1 MPSSTP
7 LPVAEAALLPDV
19 RADLDR
25 SGWLAGALM
34 QLAPVWLCRLAYD
47 LSAALDP
54 PPPGA
59 PPLAETELSLP
70 GAAGG
75 GAPLAARL
83 YAPRQLGE
91 RRGPLLLYVHGGG
104 FMIGSLASHAP
115 TCRALAAALGWR
127 VLAVTYRRA
136 PEARYPAAPLDVLAA
151 YAHVLAH
158 RADFGL
164 EEAAP
169 RVVVAGDSAGGQL
182 TLELG
187 LRVRDANRAA
197 AAGASSSSSSSSSL
211 STLIPPVLLVPIY
224 PVINSF
230 VAWPSRAR
238 FAAGFGALT
247 EPLLRRFLDAYL
259 GTEPEALAAHSR
271 DAYLCP
277 DLQADLSGLPP
288 IVLLTAQ
295 YDMLCDEGV
304 AFVATARAR
313 GAAVEHVH
321 AEGQLHACIQ
331 HLASVPS
338 NRALLESLAAV
349 VKARVEGGRAGTVLP
364 SQRRRRG
371 SRPGAS

>member
-1 MPSSTP
+1 MSVVVRWRKQAGKSLIQGFFAGAARVGRLHPQANPDRHGVEVVRDVAYLPSGLAEHRLDIWRPRHRPGP
-7 LPVAEAALLPDV
+7 LPTV
-19 RADLDR
+19 
-25 SGWLAGALM
+25 
-34 QLAPVWLCRLAYD
+34 
-47 LSAALDP
+47 
-54 PPPGA
+54 
-59 PPLAETELSLP
+59 
-70 GAAGG
+70 
-75 GAPLAARL
+75 
-83 YAPRQLGE
+83 
-91 RRGPLLLYVHGGG
+91 LYVHGGG

-136 PEARYPAAPLDVLAA
+136 PEARYPAAPLDGLAA

-158 RADFGL
+158 RGDFGL

-182 TLELG
+182 ALELG

-197 AAGASSSSSSSSSL
+197 AAGASSLSSSSSSL
-211 STLIPPVLLVPIY
+211 PPPLLPPVLLVPIY

-277 DLQADLSGLPP
+277 DQQADLSGLPP

-313 GAAVEHVH
+313 GAKVEHVH
-321 AEGQLHACIQ
+321 AEGRLHACVQ

-349 VKARVEGGRAGTVLP
+349 VKARVEGGRAETSTP

-371 SRPGAS
+371 SRPGAA